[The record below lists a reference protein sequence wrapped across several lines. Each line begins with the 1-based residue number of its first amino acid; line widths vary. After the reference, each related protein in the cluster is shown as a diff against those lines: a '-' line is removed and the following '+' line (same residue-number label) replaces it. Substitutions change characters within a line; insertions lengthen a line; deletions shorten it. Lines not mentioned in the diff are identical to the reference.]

1 MEEEPLIGA
10 TPELGAGINAQ
21 AAVTAGIW
29 ILVGYIGYKLITN
42 FAKTH

>member
-21 AAVTAGIW
+21 AAVTAAIWLGIA
-29 ILVGYIGYKLITN
+29 YIGYKLVTN